1 MKITTLEQFEDFL
14 LTRIPTREALFM
26 GDIGLKR
33 AKYFMKLLGNPQ
45 NKIKVIHI
53 AGTSGKGSTAHLTSH
68 ILQSQEFSVGMSI
81 SPHIFDIR
89 ERMQINNQLPN
100 EKLILKYFNQILPTI
115 LKMEKSSYG
124 MPTFFEINV
133 ALAFYMF
140 AKEKLDYAVMETG
153 LGGRL
158 DATNTVTNKNK
169 ICIITKL
176 GLDHTQILGKTISEI
191 ALEKAGII
199 NSQNTT
205 INTQQTPAAQTVIK
219 NKCEEKNSVLHII
232 NNKNYSIISSTT
244 QETIFDFHL
253 VIPVKTGIQ
262 PLLKSSVSNIT
273 KDIKSGWIP
282 GQARNDKEKKLSLKN
297 IHLGLIGIHQAENCS
312 LALAC
317 LSILSKRDNIE
328 INETKL
334 RGALEKITIP
344 GRLEIRKI
352 GAPPASLR
360 EQAHL
365 RSVAGGQTLIIDGAH
380 NPQKMKTLSNNLAK
394 IYPSQK
400 FTFVI
405 AFKKGKD
412 FKVMLKYI
420 IPLADKILLTQ
431 FSTSG
436 MDNHWSSIDNQ
447 EIATFL
453 QSQNFKNFSIIKNK
467 RSDILKNIRTSKEPV
482 VITGSLYL
490 ISSIYPF
497 LKI

>member
-1 MKITTLEQFEDFL
+1 M
-14 LTRIPTREALFM
+14 
-26 GDIGLKR
+26 
-33 AKYFMKLLGNPQ
+33 
-45 NKIKVIHI
+45 
-53 AGTSGKGSTAHLTSH
+53 
-68 ILQSQEFSVGMSI
+68 
-81 SPHIFDIR
+81 
-89 ERMQINNQLPN
+89 
-100 EKLILKYFNQILPTI
+100 
-115 LKMEKSSYG
+115 
-124 MPTFFEINV
+124 
-133 ALAFYMF
+133 
-140 AKEKLDYAVMETG
+140 
-153 LGGRL
+153 
-158 DATNTVTNKNK
+158 
-169 ICIITKL
+169 
-176 GLDHTQILGKTISEI
+176 
-191 ALEKAGII
+191 
-199 NSQNTT
+199 
-205 INTQQTPAAQTVIK
+205 
-219 NKCEEKNSVLHII
+219 
-232 NNKNYSIISSTT
+232 
-244 QETIFDFHL
+244 
-253 VIPVKTGIQ
+253 
-262 PLLKSSVSNIT
+262 
-273 KDIKSGWIP
+273 
-282 GQARNDKEKKLSLKN
+282 
-297 IHLGLIGIHQAENCS
+297 IGIHQAENCS